1 MFGLTIVRF
10 LRHREEVKSVKFS
23 WDGEYIAAA
32 GDDRCIDIVSHRCS
46 SPLPVSFTPLRQNLV
61 TDVDCDRYNPA
72 SDPHKRHCCQSR
84 VVACATYALLRCA
97 RSRFLDGMVLCTD
110 VEGNGCHLIAKCVF
124 CAACWPC
131 VETSFESLIKG
142 CSTAVTASLEQPP
155 MRSRYIST

>member
-32 GDDRCIDIVSHRCS
+32 GDDRCIDIVSHLCS
-46 SPLPVSFTPLRQNLV
+46 SPLHRLVHSAETNPTHV
-61 TDVDCDRYNPA
+61 TDVDCARDNPA

-110 VEGNGCHLIAKCVF
+110 VEGNGCHLIAKCVL

-131 VETSFESLIKG
+131 VKTSFLI
-142 CSTAVTASLEQPP
+142 
-155 MRSRYIST
+155 ID